1 MEEKALSEMNLK
13 ELEQQK
19 IDARMK
25 LLAMNPEEA
34 QELVNQ
40 VFFPHLWKPVD
51 VLWWE
56 ESIDS
61 EES

>member
-1 MEEKALSEMNLK
+1 MSLE

-19 IDARMK
+19 VDARMK

>member
-1 MEEKALSEMNLK
+1 MKDQNLSEMSLE

-25 LLAMNPEEA
+25 LLAMNPEDA

-40 VFFPHLWKPVD
+40 VFLPHLWKPVD
-51 VLWWE
+51 LWEWE
-56 ESIDS
+56 ESL
-61 EES
+61 EPEQN